1 MIPILYIFL
10 FIILN
15 WVLGGIRGIN
25 IVVYLLLFWIG
36 KIWNIFGIVK

>member
-1 MIPILYIFL
+1 MIPILYIYL

-25 IVVYLLLFWIG
+25 IVVYL
-36 KIWNIFGIVK
+36 